1 MNKPIQKTLL
11 ILLLIYGVA
20 SLIHFVHNAEFLGD
34 YPNLPASWSSA
45 GVYLAWV
52 ALTVVGVG
60 GWFLMVRGFPRLG
73 LLLLAVY
80 AVLGLDSLGHYV
92 VAPLSD
98 HTLVMNSTILFEV
111 TTAALVL
118 IEVIRQMVHHT
129 LQRRYLNDDA

>member
-1 MNKPIQKTLL
+1 MNKPIQKTLP

-20 SLIHFVHNAEFLGD
+20 SLIHFVHNAEFLAN

-52 ALTVVGVG
+52 ALTAVGIG
-60 GWFLMVRGFPRLG
+60 GWFLMVRGFPRLS
-73 LLLLAVY
+73 LLLLSVY

-92 VAPLSD
+92 VAPMSD

-118 IEVIRQMVHHT
+118 IEVMRQMVHNT
-129 LQRRYLNDDA
+129 LQRRYLKDDA